1 MKSKSLLCGALL
13 LILSACNGYN
23 YSFSSQN
30 QQTETNYAFSEFDD
44 IPIPENAMMDLSK
57 TEIYGKDENW
67 VGKLIFES
75 PYDTIGLYDFFKTEL
90 PNFGWVE
97 VASTHGIS
105 PVLVYGR
112 YPRIVLIS
120 IHPKRSGGSVTTLT
134 MTPAPKRRDRKK
146 KENESRPQNMNNM
159 NNVNNMPVAQSSVF
173 VSPDAQKQLAG
184 SLGLGDASNVNYASN
199 SNGVGAPPR
208 F

>member
-13 LILSACNGYN
+13 FILSACNGYN
-23 YSFSSQN
+23 YKFSSQN
-30 QQTETNYAFSEFDD
+30 QQTETGYAFSEFDD
-44 IPIPENAMMDLSK
+44 IPVPENAMMDLSK

-67 VGKLIFES
+67 VGKLVFES
-75 PYDTIGLYDFFKTEL
+75 PYDSIGLYDFFKTEL

-97 VASTHGIS
+97 VASTHGIA

-120 IHPKRSGGSVTTLT
+120 IHPKRSGGSITTLT
-134 MTPAPKRRDRKK
+134 MTPAPKRRDRKR
-146 KENESRPQNMNNM
+146 KENESNSQ
-159 NNVNNMPVAQSSVF
+159 NVNNMPVSQSTAF
-173 VSPDAQKQLAG
+173 ISPDAQKQLAG
-184 SLGLGDASNVNYASN
+184 SLGLGDASNINYKSK

-208 F
+208 S